1 MKRLKSIICVLLSIV
16 IVATLFAGCGDDKD
30 NINFIYPFSA
40 NVKSYDPQVA
50 GTSDEFL
57 IIENTFEGLIRIND
71 DGTVVKGCADSWDI
85 SADGLTYTF
94 KLKQGLKWDIN
105 VDKND
110 KGEFKD
116 NRLNMLGKEFNP
128 DITAHDF
135 VFALQRAVMKET
147 DCPLFPSISAIK
159 NATKIHSGKQSAS
172 TLGVT
177 AKDDYTL
184 VITLERRDDSF
195 MQTLST
201 AVAMPCN
208 EEFFNATKGR
218 YGLSTKYTLF
228 NGQFYLD
235 QILES
240 SYLLKRNQYYTGE
253 FPAIARELTF
263 KIPGEGETDSDK
275 LKKLESGY
283 YDAAFIRGDESESL
297 KKKDDIVYQPY
308 NDTTWAFVLNTN
320 NELMQSKAMRKA
332 FCLGFTHL
340 DKTDK
345 EHLSPA
351 TTLTPSSCL
360 FGANNATKAIGTTA
374 LAQNIDE
381 SVDSWKKAITVL
393 DMPSIEITIITADYM
408 ENYTKKMLQGVQGGL
423 GTSLKT
429 NDGET
434 IALSIKVEAM
444 PLDELK
450 SRVKQGDYSIALY
463 PFSTN
468 SSSATSFLSNVAN
481 DNVTGFDT
489 TNMLSAIEDASKSDN
504 LNEIA
509 KNAKMAERSAIMSY
523 SICPMLYETS
533 YYVAAQGVKNI
544 QFHAGTGRVSFVN
557 ATR

>member
-1 MKRLKSIICVLLSIV
+1 MKIFKRVICVLLSI
-16 IVATLFAGCGDDKD
+16 IMVAGLFAGCGDDND

-50 GTSDEFL
+50 GTTDEFL

-71 DGTVVKGCADSWDI
+71 DGTIVKGVADSWDI

-94 KLKQGLKWDIN
+94 KLKHGLKWDIN

-116 NRLNMLGKEFNP
+116 SRLEMMGKEFNP

-135 VFALQRAVMKET
+135 VFALRRAVLKET
-147 DCPLFPSISAIK
+147 DSPLFSSVSAIK
-159 NATKIHSGKQSAS
+159 NATKIHKGKASAMS
-172 TLGVT
+172 LGVT
-177 AKDDYTL
+177 AKDEYTL
-184 VITLERRDDSF
+184 VITLERKDDSF
-195 MQTLST
+195 MDTLAT

-240 SYLLKRNQYYTGE
+240 SYLLKRNQYYMGE
-253 FPAIARELTF
+253 YPAIARELTF
-263 KIPGEGETDSDK
+263 KIPGADEDDSDK

-297 KKKDDIVYQPY
+297 KKKDDIIYQPY

-320 NELMQSKAMRKA
+320 NEYMQSTAMRKA

-340 DKTDK
+340 ESTDK
-345 EHLSPA
+345 EYLTSA

-360 FGANNATKAIGTTA
+360 FGSNNATDAMGNTVLK
-374 LAQNIDE
+374 QNIDK

-393 DMPSIEITIITADYM
+393 DATSIDITIITADYM
-408 ENYTKKMLQGVQGGL
+408 EDYTKKMLQGVQSGL

-429 NDGET
+429 NDGDT
-434 IALSIKVEAM
+434 ISLTLKVESM
-444 PLDELK
+444 PLNELK
-450 SRVKQGDYSIALY
+450 TRVKTGDYSIALY
-463 PFSTN
+463 PFEST
-468 SSSATSFLSNVAN
+468 SSSALAFLSSIVNS
-481 DNVTGFDT
+481 NVTGFDT
-489 TNMLSAIEDASKSDN
+489 TNMKSAIDDANKSNTLDK
-504 LNEIA
+504 IA
-509 KNAKMAERSAIMSY
+509 KNAKMAEKSAILSY

-533 YYVAAQGVKNI
+533 YYVAAQGVKDI

-557 ATR
+557 AKR